1 MKMTYVSR
9 RIPSKVY
16 YYHVTKSVLYSC
28 KSHEIEVRCTLQ
40 KDRHKSEKIWFAWW
54 KDPFLNVPAFRESN
68 KKRKRGFYSW
78 IKSKKK
84 LSLEQLVQQLLWE
97 EKSCL
102 LLLLLVFGNSD
113 KVIFNPKKTFAPEY
127 SHSKKIVEHSGLK
140 MAQIV

>member
-1 MKMTYVSR
+1 MFFLTKVERNFFLHETLGFSWVLSRLHLSSFEKKGCLPMPSSIQTRFQPLEKKKEKIFRHFCCSHKFLKTEWKWPMYLPR

-68 KKRKRGFYSW
+68 KKR
-78 IKSKKK
+78 
-84 LSLEQLVQQLLWE
+84 
-97 EKSCL
+97 
-102 LLLLLVFGNSD
+102 
-113 KVIFNPKKTFAPEY
+113 
-127 SHSKKIVEHSGLK
+127 
-140 MAQIV
+140 